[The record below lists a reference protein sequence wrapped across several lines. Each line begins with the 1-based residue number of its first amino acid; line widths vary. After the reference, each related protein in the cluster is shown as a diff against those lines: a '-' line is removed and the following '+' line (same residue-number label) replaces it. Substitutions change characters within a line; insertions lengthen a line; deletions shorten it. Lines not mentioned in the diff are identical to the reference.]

1 MSEVAVNFSQLKFV
15 KATSELESFSK
26 AAQFCHVTQPT
37 LSNGVSKLEE
47 ELGERIFIRTTRSVG
62 LTAFGELLLPTI
74 ASILNLEEMIR
85 LSAREFASPE
95 TVVLK
100 IGMSPL
106 VSTKFVTLLT
116 DSFKAQHSNHEIL
129 LIEENLSV
137 LDEKLKN
144 NELDLIL
151 VPIVKR
157 ASRKNAIRLYDEDLF
172 FIDKADGAR
181 SKVPINDI
189 RDKTFVMVPDSC
201 GLSEITRSLLRTT
214 RKEIKEYEGKA
225 LSYQVLADWA
235 SHGLGS
241 AILPRSKIL
250 PNISKQQIFKSNK
263 PAKIVFQAKWL
274 SMDSKPLKKMIQ
286 HFKKYTDE
294 IVSGMAN

>member
-1 MSEVAVNFSQLKFV
+1 MNFSQLKFV
-15 KATSELESFSK
+15 NATSELKSFSK
-26 AAQFCHVTQPT
+26 AARFCHVTQPT

-47 ELGERIFIRTTRSVG
+47 ELGEKIFVRTTRTVG
-62 LTAFGELLLPTI
+62 LTAFGEMLLPTV
-74 ASILNLEEMIR
+74 ASVLNLEEMIY
-85 LSAREFASPE
+85 LNAREFSNPQ

-106 VSTKFVTLLT
+106 VSTRFITLLT
-116 DSFKAQHSNHEIL
+116 DSYRAQNSNHEIL

-137 LDEKLKN
+137 LDEKLKKH
-144 NELDLIL
+144 ELDLIL
-151 VPIVKR
+151 VPIIKR
-157 ASRKNAIRLYDEDLF
+157 TSGKNSIRLYDEDLF
-172 FIDKADGAR
+172 FIDSVDSNH

-189 RDKTFVMVPDSC
+189 RDKTYVMVPDSC

-241 AILPRSKIL
+241 AILPKSKIL
-250 PNISKQQIFKSNK
+250 PDISKRQIFKSNK
-263 PAKIVFQAKWL
+263 AAKISFEAKWL
-274 SMDSKPLKKMIQ
+274 SQDNKPLKNMIQ
-286 HFKKYTDE
+286 HFKNHIDE
-294 IVSGMAN
+294 IVRGIAE

>member
-1 MSEVAVNFSQLKFV
+1 MNFSQLKFV
-15 KATSELESFSK
+15 KATSKFKSFTK

-47 ELGERIFIRTTRSVG
+47 ELGENIFVRTTRVVEM
-62 LTAFGELLLPTI
+62 TPYGEMLLPNI
-74 ASILNLEEMIR
+74 DSILRLEEMIH
-85 LSAREFASPE
+85 LDAKGFSNPE

-106 VSTKFVTLLT
+106 VSTKFITLLT
-116 DSFKAQHSNHEIL
+116 DSYKAQNSKHAIL
-129 LIEENLSV
+129 LIEENLIN

-144 NELDLIL
+144 HELDLIL

-157 ASRKNAIRLYDEDLF
+157 ASSKNSFRLYDEDLF
-172 FIDKADGAR
+172 LIDNEDSAD
-181 SKVPINDI
+181 SKVLINDI

-201 GLSEITRSLLRTT
+201 GLSKITRSLLRTT
-214 RKEIKEYEGKA
+214 RKEVKEYEGKA

-250 PNISKQQIFKSNK
+250 PHISKQQIFKSNQ
-263 PAKIVFQAKWL
+263 PAKISFEARWL
-274 SMDSKPLKKMIQ
+274 SKDNKPLKKLIQ
-286 HFKKYTDE
+286 HFKHNSDE
-294 IVSGMAN
+294 IIRGIAE